1 MLADFAAARARFYA
15 ATDWAL
21 YISRAEVLELEIEG
35 VPADLIRRDPA
46 TQAIV
51 RRRTVAG
58 TSWQDTIP
66 PWNEH
71 WSAVIEMALD
81 EESDDDIVLVAP
93 KAAKKKKFQRLLDGI
108 ENLRDLG
115 IAERD

>member
-1 MLADFAAARARFYA
+1 MLAEFAAARATFYA

-21 YISRAEVLELEIEG
+21 DISEAEVLELEIEG

-51 RRRTVAG
+51 RRGTVAG
-58 TSWQDTIP
+58 TSWQHAVP
-66 PWNEH
+66 AWNEH
-71 WSAVIEMALD
+71 WSTVIEMALD
-81 EESDDDIVLVAP
+81 EESDDDIVLVAQ
-93 KAAKKKKFQRLLDGI
+93 KAAKRKKFQTLVDGI

-115 IAERD
+115 IAEPD